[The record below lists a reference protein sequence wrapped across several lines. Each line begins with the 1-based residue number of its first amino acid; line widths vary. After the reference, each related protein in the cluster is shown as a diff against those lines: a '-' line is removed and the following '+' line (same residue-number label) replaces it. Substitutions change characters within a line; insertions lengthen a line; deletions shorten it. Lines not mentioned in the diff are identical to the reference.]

1 MDLNINLQ
9 NKDDNRDVRVAVDF
23 LVPFTNTL
31 VNLLSKADLSFW
43 DFKKELNNIKI
54 TNIIDK
60 DIQIESNSIIFNF
73 KVYILYSGTRN
84 FILKIEGISEFS
96 GFCIMVTNKGMAV
109 NHDAA
114 INSLP
119 LARELKEQFLLNY
132 KSPYLLTE
140 TYLNFLNND

>member
-1 MDLNINLQ
+1 MDLNIDLNNKNN
-9 NKDDNRDVRVAVDF
+9 NKDVKLSVDF

-31 VNLLSKADLSFW
+31 VNLLSKANLSSW
-43 DFKKELNNIKI
+43 EFKRELNNIKI
-54 TNIIDK
+54 TNIVDK
-60 DIQIESNSIIFNF
+60 DIQIESNSVVFNF

-84 FILKIEGISEFS
+84 FILKIEGRSEFT

-109 NHDAA
+109 NDDVA

-119 LARELKEQFLLNY
+119 LAKDLKKQFLMNY

-140 TYLNFLNND
+140 TYLTFLNSD

>member
-9 NKDDNRDVRVAVDF
+9 NKDDNRDVKVAVDF
-23 LVPFTNTL
+23 LVPFTNIL

-140 TYLNFLNND
+140 TYLKFLNND

>member
-9 NKDDNRDVRVAVDF
+9 NKDDNRDVKVAVDF

>member
-1 MDLNINLQ
+1 MDLNINLH
-9 NKDDNRDVRVAVDF
+9 NKDDERDVNVAVDF

-119 LARELKEQFLLNY
+119 LAKELKEQFLLNY

>member
-1 MDLNINLQ
+1 MDLTINLQ
-9 NKDDNRDVRVAVDF
+9 NKDDNRDVKVAVDF

-119 LARELKEQFLLNY
+119 LAKELKEQFLLNY

>member
-9 NKDDNRDVRVAVDF
+9 NKDDNRDVKVAVDF

-119 LARELKEQFLLNY
+119 LAKELKEQFLLNY

>member
-9 NKDDNRDVRVAVDF
+9 NKDDNRDVKVAVDF

-119 LARELKEQFLLNY
+119 LAKELKEQFLLNY

-140 TYLNFLNND
+140 TYLNFLNNN

>member
-1 MDLNINLQ
+1 
-9 NKDDNRDVRVAVDF
+9 
-23 LVPFTNTL
+23 
-31 VNLLSKADLSFW
+31 
-43 DFKKELNNIKI
+43 
-54 TNIIDK
+54 
-60 DIQIESNSIIFNF
+60 
-73 KVYILYSGTRN
+73 
-84 FILKIEGISEFS
+84 
-96 GFCIMVTNKGMAV
+96 MVTNKGMAV

>member
-9 NKDDNRDVRVAVDF
+9 NNDDNRDVKVAVDF

>member
-9 NKDDNRDVRVAVDF
+9 NKDDNRYVKVAVDF
-23 LVPFTNTL
+23 LVPFTNIL

-43 DFKKELNNIKI
+43 DFKKELNNMKI